1 VTVVL
6 ALRCADGLVLAA
18 DSQITQ
24 PDRGLT
30 YPAQKLHGL
39 GRRAA
44 WAGSGSRAVLYDL
57 EQMFDAQPE
66 TIVEAGDVGRALQAR
81 VVPVLQHHYD
91 NFIEEVPGQK
101 TSGSTPATYVLAAG
115 YSDGEPFIVD
125 IDPHGLIGHYEDIGF
140 QAIGSGAP
148 MAQQARALLSNFRMN
163 ERPVAYGVLAAL
175 RVLHA
180 LDETSP
186 TVGGPMD
193 ICRITPDGADHL
205 SPEDVDEI
213 ASEVRRWRELERE
226 TLDRL
231 FER

>member
-1 VTVVL
+1 L

-18 DSQITQ
+18 DSQITE

-30 YPAQKLHGL
+30 YPAQKLHAL

-81 VVPVLQHHYD
+81 VVPVLQHHYE
-91 NFIEEVPGQK
+91 NFIEDVPGQK
-101 TSGSTPATYVLAAG
+101 SSGSTPATYVLAAG

-163 ERPVAYGVLAAL
+163 ERPVTYGVLAAL
-175 RVLHA
+175 RVLYA

-193 ICRITPDGADHL
+193 ICRITPDGAEHL
-205 SPEDVDEI
+205 SPEDIDRA

-231 FER
+231 FEA